1 MASRANTPRS
11 HGLNHDTQGT
21 KISTTTYPL
30 PWSEARCQ
38 GRGQIIL
45 RLPLDLVANVI
56 NIPTAWRSYIPHHLV
71 GKKFGNL
78 VQAAVNSRHAVTS
91 FLGVFGRE
99 LRFRAEDAATFRKFP
114 SHGQA
119 LFSAR
124 ELLRITYTIVGCKTQ
139 ISERERHRERDTLYM
154 PRANPRLPQE
164 GGEGRGAAAVLTAA
178 SMMKRWRFEPQPP

>member
-1 MASRANTPRS
+1 M
-11 HGLNHDTQGT
+11 
-21 KISTTTYPL
+21 
-30 PWSEARCQ
+30 
-38 GRGQIIL
+38 
-45 RLPLDLVANVI
+45 

-124 ELLRITYTIVGCKTQ
+124 ELLRKTYTIVDSKTE
-139 ISERERHRERDTLYM
+139 ISEKS
-154 PRANPRLPQE
+154 QE
-164 GGEGRGAAAVLTAA
+164 CGDDPKLGGAQEIY
-178 SMMKRWRFEPQPP
+178 